1 MNSPTAVIA
10 EDEPLLREEIRNTLA
25 ELWPELTICAE
36 AADGLQ
42 AIEALDNFQPHILF
56 LDIQMPGRNGLEVA
70 RHASGKAHVVFITA
84 YDEYAVQAF
93 EEGAL
98 DYVLKPI
105 SPERM
110 KLTVQRL
117 QERMREP
124 PADLSHLADLLK
136 TIVKP
141 EAQYLKWLTV
151 PHASELRVVA
161 VSEILYLQADNKYT
175 TIATRSSSF
184 LLNSSLKEMQSKLDP
199 AVFWQIHRST
209 VVNISAI
216 DTIYRSFRG
225 ALEIKLKDRS
235 ELLPVSAAHAH
246 RFKHA

>member
-10 EDEPLLREEIRNTLA
+10 EDEPLLREEVRNTLA